1 MIKLFITDLDG
12 CMAHPFIT
20 PNWEAVTRIKDLIL
34 KSKDDQTVPPMTIC
48 SGRPFPYVEAVGQ
61 WLGIETPMLFES
73 GAGIYDIKVNKITW
87 NPHFDDEAK
96 NAVEEIK
103 EWLVNTLIKNYDG
116 TYPEFAKYTDAGL
129 VNPDSSKI
137 AMMHEEVLN
146 YMEGKYPMFEVHAT
160 DVSVNIILK
169 KANKGHGIKLLCDQL
184 GLDLDEVAYIGDS
197 SGDLPGLTIVGRS
210 YAPVNA
216 RSFVKDKVDMITKET
231 TAGVLEAYHD
241 IIKINREKG

>member
-12 CMAHPFIT
+12 CMAHPFIS
-20 PNWEAVTRIKDLIL
+20 PNWKAVTRIRELIAE
-34 KSKDDQTVPPMTIC
+34 SNEDDTIPAMTIC

-61 WLGIETPMLFES
+61 WLGVEAPMLFES

-87 NPHFDDEAK
+87 NPHFNDEAK
-96 NAVEEIK
+96 QAVEEIK
-103 EWLVNTLIKNYDG
+103 EWLVSTLIPNYDG

-129 VNPDSSKI
+129 VNPDPSKI
-137 AMMHEEVLN
+137 AMMHQEVLN
-146 YMEGKYPMFEVHAT
+146 HMDGKYPMFEVHAT

-169 KANKGHGIKLLCDQL
+169 KANKGHGIKMLCDQL
-184 GLDLDEVAYIGDS
+184 DLDLDEVAYIGDS

-216 RSFVKDKVDMITKET
+216 KSFVKDKVDVVTKET
-231 TAGVLEAYHD
+231 TEGVLEAYED
-241 IIKINREKG
+241 IIKRNRTEG